1 MMLVREGLYIGNIND
16 GTAVFQGKHPNITH
30 MLSVLSSQILYQA
43 SPKTGDPYSSMSLG
57 PGEHVQSE
65 QDETAVI
72 ETIALS
78 ITPDS
83 TEAKS
88 GDAAK
93 KGGRVFT
100 RMTVP
105 LKDMESENLL
115 DHLEA
120 CMDFIE
126 KGRKTGSVLV
136 HCMAGVS
143 RSAAVILAYL
153 MRTERLSVED
163 ALTSLRESSAT
174 ACPNSG
180 FMDQL
185 QMFEDMGF
193 KVDHGSSIYKK
204 FHVFNLGE
212 AYGKGEKIESS
223 RFASDPGE
231 ASSSLIEDLVSKLCV
246 NGVEKSPMLYRCRKC
261 RRLVASESN
270 VVTHNL
276 GLGESSFKTK
286 RKASGRC
293 DDYGEPKCSSIFVEP
308 MKWMTAVVQGDVEG
322 KLLCATCEARL
333 GNFNWAGLQC
343 SCGAWVNP
351 AFQLHKSRMDL
362 TWL

>member
-1 MMLVREGLYIGNIND
+1 MKLVRDGLYIGNIND
-16 GTAVFQGKHPNITH
+16 GSAVFQGKHPEITH
-30 MLSVLSSQILYQA
+30 LLSVLSSQILYQEN
-43 SPKTGDPYSSMSLG
+43 PKPGDPYSIMSLG
-57 PGEHVQSE
+57 TGEHVQAP
-65 QDETAVI
+65 QDQTAVI
-72 ETIALS
+72 ETFALA

-83 TEAKS
+83 IEVNPA
-88 GDAAK
+88 DAAK
-93 KGGRVFT
+93 KGARVFT

-105 LKDMESENLL
+105 LRDMESENLL

-120 CMDFIE
+120 SMDFIE
-126 KGRKTGSVLV
+126 KGRKNGRVLV
-136 HCMAGVS
+136 HCLAGVS

-163 ALTSLRESSAT
+163 ALTSLRESSAS
-174 ACPNSG
+174 ACPNAG

-185 QMFEDMGF
+185 QMFEDMGY
-193 KVDHGSSIYKK
+193 KVDHGSSIYKT
-204 FHVFNLGE
+204 FHVTNLGE
-212 AYGKGEKIESS
+212 AYGKGEKLESS
-223 RFASDPGE
+223 RFASDPGD
-231 ASSSLIEDLVSKLCV
+231 ASSSLSDDLASKVSI
-246 NGVEKSPMLYRCRKC
+246 NGGEKVPTLYRCKKC

-286 RKASGRC
+286 RKGSGRS

-308 MKWMTAVVQGDVEG
+308 MQWMTAVVEGDVEG
-322 KLLCATCEARL
+322 KLLCARCEARL

-351 AFQLHKSRMDL
+351 AFQLHKSRMDF